1 MGGSDGTATAI
12 VTGGS
17 GNYNLLW
24 SDGSTSNTVNTLN
37 AGYHTLTVSDANS
50 CIFIDSVQILEP
62 SQSIEIDSLIVSE
75 ITCNNANNASI
86 TVLATG
92 GQLPYVYSN
101 SNGVFTQNAISFINL
116 SPNQYVMYVRDS
128 RGCVDRDTVLI
139 TQPDSIYIDTTI
151 FTHITCNGAN
161 DGQILGINAY
171 GGSTPYLYSVNG
183 WSYYSNMAYFHSY
196 GPGTYTIQVV
206 DNNNC
211 SAQDIIVIEEPDILD
226 VSVTTSSWN
235 GYEIKCNGDK
245 S

>member
-1 MGGSDGTATAI
+1 MGGTPNYTYAWSGGSDINLSAGSYTVTVTDNNGCTKSEDYIITEPSAISVQFLRDSVNCLGGSDGTAITI

-24 SDGSTSNTVNTLN
+24 SDGNTSNTVNTLN

-151 FTHITCNGAN
+151 FTQITCNGQMTVKFWQLTRMEVAPL
-161 DGQILGINAY
+161 I
-171 GGSTPYLYSVNG
+171 
-183 WSYYSNMAYFHSY
+183 
-196 GPGTYTIQVV
+196 YT
-206 DNNNC
+206 
-211 SAQDIIVIEEPDILD
+211 L
-226 VSVTTSSWN
+226 
-235 GYEIKCNGDK
+235 
-245 S
+245 